1 MAVVLRLLCIGGLK
15 WTSFFQTATP
25 ALLTLAFLSYPLVTM
40 RAFEAFSCYT
50 FTTSEW
56 LKAEYATLR
65 TMSLVLTLLVAHV
78 RLTHTLTMPAC

>member
-1 MAVVLRLLCIGGLK
+1 
-15 WTSFFQTATP
+15 
-25 ALLTLAFLSYPLVTM
+25 M